1 MQVLMLER
9 SFARVGHALRE
20 RVPMA
25 EPVLMR
31 DDGSLWVHGE
41 PRMASEIAPRVAWAN
56 SELYD
61 GGPVR
66 DFMVLCLKSSSLGFV
81 QSSAAGF
88 DHPVFGMLVDKGI
101 LLGTSTASAI
111 AIAEFVLASVLDV
124 WHDPA
129 RRRKTQAEC
138 RWQRQPFREVHGT
151 HWLVVGMGNIG
162 REIAVR
168 ARAFGAYVT
177 GVRRNPSGQEPADRM
192 LPTAELL
199 SAVPEADVVVLSAP
213 ANRDTLH
220 MVDARFLEAMRPNSI
235 LVNVA
240 RGALV
245 DEAALLAALDLGV
258 PACAVLD
265 VFETEPLPPEARFWT
280 HPRVRLSAHDAAH
293 GSGFIARSDA
303 LFLDNLARFARGET
317 PLQLVAPAAVKQS

>member
-1 MQVLMLER
+1 
-9 SFARVGHALRE
+9 
-20 RVPMA
+20 
-25 EPVLMR
+25 MR

-41 PRMASEIAPRVAWAN
+41 PRVASEIAPRVAWAN

-66 DFMVLCLKSSSLGFV
+66 DFMVLCLKSSSLAFV

-101 LLGTSTASAI
+101 LLGTSAASAI

-124 WHDPA
+124 CHDPA
-129 RRRKTQAEC
+129 GRRNAQAQC
-138 RWQRQPFREVHGT
+138 RWQRQPFREIHGT
-151 HWLVVGMGNIG
+151 RWLVVGMGNIG
-162 REIAVR
+162 REVAVR

-177 GVRRNPSGQEPADRM
+177 GVRRHPSGQEPADRM
-192 LPTAELL
+192 LPTTELL
-199 SAVPEADVVVLSAP
+199 SAVPEADVVALSAP
-213 ANRDTLH
+213 ANRNTLH
-220 MVDARFLEAMRPNSI
+220 MVDARFLGMMRPNSI
-235 LVNVA
+235 LVSVA

-245 DEAALLAALDLGV
+245 DEAALLGALDRGV

-265 VFETEPLPPEARFWT
+265 VFETEPLPPESRFWT

-303 LFLDNLARFARGET
+303 LFLDNLARFARGEP
-317 PLQLVAPAAVKQS
+317 PLHVVAPEAVRQSTA